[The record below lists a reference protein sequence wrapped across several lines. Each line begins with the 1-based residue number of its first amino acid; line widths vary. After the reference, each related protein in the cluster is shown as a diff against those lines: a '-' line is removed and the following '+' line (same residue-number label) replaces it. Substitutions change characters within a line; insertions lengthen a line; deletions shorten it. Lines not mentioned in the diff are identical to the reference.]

1 MTRSFEDAK
10 GMSKKKRYFNI
21 SNQNRHLYLYMTLYE
36 FIWHLQTLLPHFFRV
51 YFQIFCY
58 VMPLSEAGGYSGWW
72 RVSAGFTHEPSHV
85 SPTPWA
91 EFWWFQCPNL
101 ILKLVKEFRRSNVC
115 VTLVRNLQFQ
125 YMLFWMQDVKVC
137 NKKMPKSKP
146 RVREMLLVHID
157 VYFCG
162 IGDALPR
169 AHNMTT
175 KLDTN
180 NCICFA
186 MKATKEV

>member
-1 MTRSFEDAK
+1 MKFANAFATFLPSVLPNF
-10 GMSKKKRYFNI
+10 
-21 SNQNRHLYLYMTLYE
+21 
-36 FIWHLQTLLPHFFRV
+36 LLRNAP
-51 YFQIFCY
+51 I
-58 VMPLSEAGGYSGWW
+58 GGWW
-72 RVSAGFTHEPSHV
+72 IQWLMAGFSRFHT
-85 SPTPWA
+85 WA
-91 EFWWFQCPNL
+91 EPCITYPLGRVWWFQCPNL